1 MNDNKRLAVLLLLA
15 SALNG
20 VPALAQGETAPPPVA
35 PPAGGP
41 VVFDDEEPQGEPDV
55 VGPGAGALDADEI
68 IVTGRNIPNYVKT
81 SPSVISVLSQEDIAR
96 TGDGEISGA
105 LARVTGLSLVGGKFV
120 YVRGLGDRYSSALMN
135 GLPLPSPEPLK
146 RVVPLDLFPSTV
158 IASATVQKSF
168 VPSYPGEFGGGVIN
182 LTTLG
187 VPSERFINVGGSFGG
202 NTMTTGN
209 LGYTYWG
216 SSWDWTGFDRGVR
229 NLPSLMQSA
238 ANQGQRLEVG
248 SVYPLRFV
256 QDATAQLVNAPTN
269 LIQQNDNVPADLSA
283 GFQAGNSWPVG
294 PGDLGLVASI
304 EWSQSWATQS
314 GRQQSAF
321 GVSINPDGEQVLE
334 ADQSY
339 LFTSTEM
346 RAQFNGLLGL
356 SYDWDEN
363 KIRFTNL
370 FIRDSLKE
378 ARIVAGIDSVNVAED
393 DPVNRNYT
401 SWFQRQLFT
410 SQLVGEFKFDD
421 WSVNVRGA
429 YANTQRDSPYER
441 LNSYRYSPLIDDYF
455 NDLTTN
461 GARSTIAFSTL
472 DDSLWAAALDVGYN
486 LKTKRPVLVS
496 AGYAFSDNTREAV
509 RRDYRY
515 VTAGGNALPFTVA
528 QERPDYL
535 LSDFNIYTYDVV
547 LRETSGADGAAAYN
561 AGLTV
566 NAGYVQL
573 DAEVVDYVKLTTG
586 VRIEAGDQF
595 VDTIDIFN
603 NNQVVGETTIN
614 KTYVLPAGVVTW
626 NFRED
631 MQLRFAGSMTIARPQ
646 FRELAPQPYTDTDND
661 RTAVGNPFLIDS
673 NLTNMEMRWE
683 WFFAEGQKVT
693 VGGFGK
699 WIKNP
704 IEPISFG
711 QGGTVQTTYANAPR
725 AVLYG
730 FEAEYNQFFDL
741 PGKLAGWLPDR
752 QLLVAPNLTWT
763 QSSVKVEDG
772 DTTINNQ
779 GQVIPASDIFAN
791 GLPLIGQSDWLFN
804 LQLGLQASEKLSQ
817 QTFLVSYA
825 SARSTQRGPAGTP
838 DYIEKPGWILDFV
851 WREAVTLGKVPVT
864 LSFEARNLL
873 NTDYSETQTLNDST
887 LDILVYRRGVSFQ
900 AGMTLSF

>member
-1 MNDNKRLAVLLLLA
+1 MTDNRRLAALLLLA
-15 SALNG
+15 TSLNG
-20 VPALAQGETAPPPVA
+20 VPALAQGQTAAPPVA

-41 VVFDDEEPQGEPDV
+41 VVFDDEDQQQPDV
-55 VGPGAGALDADEI
+55 IGPGAGALDPDEI

-96 TGDGEISGA
+96 TGDGEIAGA

-216 SSWDWTGFDRGVR
+216 SSTDWTGFDRGLRDV
-229 NLPSLMQSA
+229 PSLIQSA
-238 ANQGQRLEVG
+238 ANQGKRLEVG
-248 SVYPLRFV
+248 VYPLRFV

-269 LIQQNDNVPADLSA
+269 LIQRNNNVPADLSA
-283 GFQAGNSWPVG
+283 GFQAGNAWEVG
-294 PGDLGLVASI
+294 EGELGLVASI
-304 EWSQSWATQS
+304 EWSQEWQTES
-314 GRQQSAF
+314 GTQQSAF
-321 GVSINPDGEQVLE
+321 GVSIENGQEVLVPDQ
-334 ADQSY
+334 DY

-346 RAQFNGLLGL
+346 RAQFSGLLGL
-356 SYDWDEN
+356 SYDWDEH

-378 ARIVAGIDSVNVAED
+378 ARIVSGIDTVNVAED

-401 SWFQRQLFT
+401 SWFQRQLYT
-410 SQLVGEFKFDD
+410 GQLVGEFKFDD

-429 YANTQRDSPYER
+429 YANTRRDSPYER

-472 DDSLWAAALDVGYN
+472 NDTLWAAALDVGYTLN
-486 LKTKRPVLVS
+486 TKRPMVVS
-496 AGYAFSDNTREAV
+496 GGYAFSDNTREAV

-515 VTAGGNALPFTVA
+515 VTAGGGALPFDVA
-528 QERPDYL
+528 QQRPDYL
-535 LSDFNIYTYDVV
+535 LSDYNVYTYNVV

-566 NAGYVQL
+566 NAFYAQL

-586 VRIEAGDQF
+586 LRVEIGDQF
-595 VDTIDIFN
+595 VDTIDIFDN
-603 NNQVVGETTIN
+603 NSVVGQTTIN

-661 RTAVGNPFLIDS
+661 RTAVGNPYLIDS
-673 NLTNMEMRWE
+673 ELTNMEARWE
-683 WFFAEGQKVT
+683 WFFGENQKVT

-699 WIKNP
+699 WITNP

-711 QGGTVQTTYANAPR
+711 QGGTVQTTFANAPR

-741 PGKLAGWLPDR
+741 PGRLRRALPDR

-763 QSSVKVEDG
+763 QSSVQVKDG

-779 GQVIPASDIFAN
+779 GQVIPASDVFTN
-791 GLPLIGQSDWLFN
+791 GAPLIGQSDWLFN
-804 LQLGLQASEKLSQ
+804 LQLGLEASEKLSQ
-817 QTFLVSYA
+817 QTFLVGYA
-825 SARSTQRGPAGTP
+825 SGRSTQRGPAGTP
-838 DYIEKPGWILDFV
+838 DYIEQPGWILDFV
-851 WREAVTLGKVPVT
+851 WREAVMLGKVPVT

-873 NTDYSETQTLNDST
+873 NTKYRETQSLNDTSI
-887 LDILVYRRGVSFQ
+887 DILVYRYGVSFQ

>member
-1 MNDNKRLAVLLLLA
+1 MTDNRRLAALLLLA
-15 SALNG
+15 TSLNG
-20 VPALAQGETAPPPVA
+20 VPALAQGQTAAPPVA

-41 VVFDDEEPQGEPDV
+41 VVFDDEDQQQPDV
-55 VGPGAGALDADEI
+55 IGPGAGALDPDEI

-96 TGDGEISGA
+96 TGDGEIAGA

-216 SSWDWTGFDRGVR
+216 SSTDWTGFDRGLRDV
-229 NLPSLMQSA
+229 PSLIQSA
-238 ANQGQRLEVG
+238 ANQGKRLEVG
-248 SVYPLRFV
+248 VYPLRFV

-269 LIQQNDNVPADLSA
+269 LIQRNNNVPADLSA
-283 GFQAGNSWPVG
+283 GFQAGNAWEVG
-294 PGDLGLVASI
+294 EGELGLVASI
-304 EWSQSWATQS
+304 EWSQEWQTES
-314 GRQQSAF
+314 GTQQSAF
-321 GVSINPDGEQVLE
+321 GVSIENGQEVLVPDQ
-334 ADQSY
+334 DY

-346 RAQFNGLLGL
+346 RAQFSGLLGL
-356 SYDWDEN
+356 SYDWDEH

-378 ARIVAGIDSVNVAED
+378 ARIVSGIDTVNVAED

-401 SWFQRQLFT
+401 SWFQRQLYT
-410 SQLVGEFKFDD
+410 GQLVGEFKFDD

-429 YANTQRDSPYER
+429 YANTRRDSPYER

-472 DDSLWAAALDVGYN
+472 NDTLWAAALDVGYTLN
-486 LKTKRPVLVS
+486 TKRPMVVS
-496 AGYAFSDNTREAV
+496 GGYAFSDNTREAV

-515 VTAGGNALPFTVA
+515 VTAGGGALPFDVA
-528 QERPDYL
+528 QQRPDYL
-535 LSDFNIYTYDVV
+535 LSDYNVYTYNVV

-566 NAGYVQL
+566 NAFYAQL

-586 VRIEAGDQF
+586 LRVEIGDQF
-595 VDTIDIFN
+595 VDTIDIFDN
-603 NNQVVGETTIN
+603 NSVVGQTTIN

-661 RTAVGNPFLIDS
+661 RTAVGNPYLIDS
-673 NLTNMEMRWE
+673 EFTNMEARWE
-683 WFFAEGQKVT
+683 WFFGENQKVT

-699 WIKNP
+699 WITNP

-711 QGGTVQTTYANAPR
+711 QGGTVQTTFANAPR

-741 PGKLAGWLPDR
+741 PGRLRRALPDR

-763 QSSVKVEDG
+763 QSSVQVKDG

-779 GQVIPASDIFAN
+779 GQVIPASDVFTN
-791 GLPLIGQSDWLFN
+791 GAPLIGQSDWLFN
-804 LQLGLQASEKLSQ
+804 LQLGLEASEKLSQ
-817 QTFLVSYA
+817 QTFLVGYA
-825 SARSTQRGPAGTP
+825 SGRSTQRGPAGTP
-838 DYIEKPGWILDFV
+838 DYIEQPGWILDFV
-851 WREAVTLGKVPVT
+851 WREAVMLGKVPVT

-873 NTDYSETQTLNDST
+873 NTKYRETQSLNDTSI
-887 LDILVYRRGVSFQ
+887 DILVYRYGVSFQ